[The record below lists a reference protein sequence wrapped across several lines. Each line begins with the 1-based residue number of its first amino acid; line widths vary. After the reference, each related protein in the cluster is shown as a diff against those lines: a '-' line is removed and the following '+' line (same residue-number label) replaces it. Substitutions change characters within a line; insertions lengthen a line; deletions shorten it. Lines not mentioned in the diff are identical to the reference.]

1 LIQLQFTALL
11 RCTAVSQ
18 YVRSISYLQSSRRKR
33 IVCCRMSASRVLY
46 AQSSQHGRMYHSCS
60 VWSHSLRSF
69 VFKPTVHP
77 SQRCSVR
84 FVFCD
89 EHQNEQRA
97 STVVTLSPSRRETPP
112 KPDRS
117 NDGSDGSD
125 DAMDE
130 VDRLHRDG
138 VALSSLFTPPSPPDC
153 AGATTTCLTVCQRD
167 LIEQFGRLVDDL
179 YRGTY

>member
-1 LIQLQFTALL
+1 M
-11 RCTAVSQ
+11 
-18 YVRSISYLQSSRRKR
+18 YDRSRISNRVEGNGSCVV
-33 IVCCRMSASRVLY
+33 VCPRHGVLY

-153 AGATTTCLTVCQRD
+153 AGTTTTCLTVCQRD